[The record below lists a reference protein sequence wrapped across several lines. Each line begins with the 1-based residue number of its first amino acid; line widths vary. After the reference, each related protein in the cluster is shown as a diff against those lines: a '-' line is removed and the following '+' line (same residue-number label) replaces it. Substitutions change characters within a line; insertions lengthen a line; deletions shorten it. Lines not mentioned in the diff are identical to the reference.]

1 MGLPQ
6 RSNLSK
12 YWQLDEN
19 TVFLNHGSF
28 GASPI
33 EVLKQQGDYRKK
45 IESDPVKFFQREYFE
60 YWKKSILALW
70 TRDSDCIKMYKRKK
84 G

>member
-33 EVLKQQGDYRKK
+33 EVLKQQGDYREK
-45 IESDPVKFFQREYFE
+45 IESDPVKFFERDYFE
-60 YWKKSILALW
+60 YYVFLGCVNILQQHFSCV
-70 TRDSDCIKMYKRKK
+70 RNFR
-84 G
+84 